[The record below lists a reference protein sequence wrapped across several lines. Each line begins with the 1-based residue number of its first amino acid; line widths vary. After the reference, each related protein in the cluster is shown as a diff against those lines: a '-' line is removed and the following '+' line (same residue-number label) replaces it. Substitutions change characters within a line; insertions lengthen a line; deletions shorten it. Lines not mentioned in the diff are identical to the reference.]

1 MEVNITELFNNVD
14 PSRYSASQ
22 AELGPDAGT
31 LTWERAVDRVIHTR
45 LLNHAEIDT
54 WRVYVRSS
62 GGWSA
67 EEVAAMTDTELQALF
82 LQWVSGDMREAGLS
96 AIANDADW
104 AQYEKDA
111 NDGTVSGSIFRTDD
125 GQIFFDITP

>member
-14 PSRYSASQ
+14 PSRYFASQ

-67 EEVAAMTDTELQALF
+67 EEVAAMTDTELQAMF
-82 LQWVSGDMREAGLS
+82 LQWVSGDMREAGLDAS
-96 AIANDADW
+96 STDADW

-111 NDGTVSGSIFRTDD
+111 SDGTVSGSIFRTDD